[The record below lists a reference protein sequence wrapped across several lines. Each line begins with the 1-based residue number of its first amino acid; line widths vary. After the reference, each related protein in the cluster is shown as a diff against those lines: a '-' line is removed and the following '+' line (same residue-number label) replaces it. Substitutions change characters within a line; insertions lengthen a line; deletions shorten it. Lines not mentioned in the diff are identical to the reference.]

1 MNFDECAKRFI
12 ELREKIKNKEY
23 SQNENYDIVAKEFNK
38 VFIDAINASVNE
50 KRFFSS
56 SPLDIFILEF
66 KERLEVA
73 EKREIDFDENEYIKK
88 IYLYECGILSSNRH
102 TYRETVYNYIT
113 DLNDENYKLFRS
125 ILKKRIEYLEKLL
138 FKKGIEVITTKP
150 YGDSPRVNREFKKHI
165 NTMIENDNL
174 NSTKPTNKNTLKWT
188 GEQTEFIELFKALI
202 LNGSITGTGNQLD
215 KINQLASLLNFEIN
229 NPYKLLNDIKTTRN
243 NGSETLFLD
252 KLKKTFYDYITTE
265 KIK

>member
-1 MNFDECAKRFI
+1 MNFDECAKRFV
-12 ELREKIKNKEY
+12 ELRDKIKSKEY
-23 SQNENYDIVAKEFNK
+23 SQNENYHTVELEFNK
-38 VFIDAINASVNE
+38 VFIDTIKTSIIE
-50 KRFFSS
+50 KKFFSS
-56 SPLDIFILEF
+56 SPLELFIRDFTENLELLE
-66 KERLEVA
+66 KE
-73 EKREIDFDENEYIKK
+73 EIDFDENEYIKR
-88 IYLYECGILSSNRH
+88 IYLYQCEIFSSNRH
-102 TYRETVYNYIT
+102 KNRETIYNYIAY
-113 DLNDENYKLFRS
+113 LNDENYKLFSS
-125 ILKKRIEYLEKLL
+125 IIRKRIEYLEKLL

-150 YGDSPRVNREFKKHI
+150 YGDSTRVNREFKKHI
-165 NTMIENDNL
+165 NIMIENDSL
-174 NSTKPTNKNTLKWT
+174 KPIKPTNKNTLKWT

-252 KLKKTFYDYITTE
+252 KLKKTFYDYITLE